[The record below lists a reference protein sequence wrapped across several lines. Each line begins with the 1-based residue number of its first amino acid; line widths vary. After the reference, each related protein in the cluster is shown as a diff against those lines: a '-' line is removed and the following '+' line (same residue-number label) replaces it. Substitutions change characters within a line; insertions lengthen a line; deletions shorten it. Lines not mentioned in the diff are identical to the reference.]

1 MEHVRELRK
10 HIFCDDKLIMR
21 MKEIGVNNNWDLAYL
36 TTCITLILDT
46 PNPMDV
52 YEYTMKLE
60 GSVLD
65 HYDEIT
71 RLAAESGIDPAE
83 FNIDPTSIESIRSA
97 LRSATD
103 DDLRRITE
111 QYEANKN
118 QKRGRR

>member
-1 MEHVRELRK
+1 MQLDREAL
-10 HIFCDDKLIMR
+10 DK
-21 MKEIGVNNNWDLAYL
+21 
-36 TTCITLILDT
+36 
-46 PNPMDV
+46 
-52 YEYTMKLE
+52 
-60 GSVLD
+60 VLQLND
-65 HYDEIT
+65 RQLSSLIT